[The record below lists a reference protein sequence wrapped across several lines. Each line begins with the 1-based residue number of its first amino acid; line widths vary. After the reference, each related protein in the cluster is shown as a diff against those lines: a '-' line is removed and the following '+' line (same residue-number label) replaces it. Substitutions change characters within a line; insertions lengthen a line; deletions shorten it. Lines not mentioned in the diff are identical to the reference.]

1 MVFGLVGLACAA
13 FLLYVGLK
21 ADKDPSST
29 RWGPDA
35 KWHAL
40 WVANIACVELSEFV
54 IWLNVLPFFDEQGIH
69 PPNGG
74 VCPTWNKIGT
84 FGVYFFGFANW
95 SWLIGVWCYKTCEG
109 TERKKAYYVY
119 SGFSILVSVFWW
131 CATCDLS
138 CTTNLAHGDLTHHP
152 PSPCVRAAI
161 LAGEIFDIGVG
172 FVMQA
177 AGGRQP
183 VFISVTDST
192 TYVGP
197 LANQG
202 GIAEDLGAMKVQ
214 TCSFNERRSRVGRL
228 RRRRG
233 VVLDITTP
241 PVLPAVRARRARHI
255 RHHVVRHRPL
265 VHSSHHIS
273 RCVNGGWAG
282 HVSCSDCSG
291 VPAAVCCAAHGH
303 RRRPAGTHLVRCQSL
318 RAHRRHGSMSTQ

>member
-1 MVFGLVGLACAA
+1 MCWNAPVSMVFGLVGLACAA

-138 CTTNLAHGDLTHHP
+138 CTTNLAHGALTHHP

-202 GIAEDLGAMKVQ
+202 DIAEDLGAMKVQ
-214 TCSFNERRSRVGRL
+214 TCSFNEVGTYSHLHWRFTVADVPWMPSM
-228 RRRRG
+228 G
-233 VVLDITTP
+233 WTFFATMFFP
-241 PVLPAVRARRARHI
+241 FFFY
-255 RHHVVRHRPL
+255 RPL
-265 VHSSHHIS
+265 HRALAILFW
-273 RCVNGGWAG
+273 G
-282 HVSCSDCSG
+282 
-291 VPAAVCCAAHGH
+291 AVTYIT
-303 RRRPAGTHLVRCQSL
+303 PILLLPVEET
-318 RAHRRHGSMSTQ
+318 MSIF